1 MFIVACLKGLGAMI
15 DARLADAAEFRSV
28 GEPNEG
34 KLDICMHPK
43 SSSTL

>member
-1 MFIVACLKGLGAMI
+1 MV
-15 DARLADAAEFRSV
+15 DAWFADSAEFRSV

-34 KLDICMHPK
+34 TLYICMHPE